1 MGIRNGFDMKRIDSV
16 VKDMYYKVTGRFK
29 TAFLAA
35 VIFGLI
41 AHIYMFTNK
50 LPNFD
55 DIAYMNKFGTTFRY
69 GRWFLWV
76 LGAVAYHLEFVFSLP
91 WMNGLLTLLTLA
103 ISAGIIA
110 ELLGMNGKVANVLL
124 GAALVVFPS
133 WTVTF
138 FYMFTAPYY
147 GVAVLLAVLSVYLTV
162 RRKRGIWISAVLMAC
177 SLGIYQAY
185 LPFTATLYVVLLFAM
200 LYENHHYMEIL
211 KKSFYYL
218 FSLGMGVVCYFILMR
233 LSLALTGQELTEHKG
248 ISSMGR
254 FNFSRVPELIKI
266 IVHNYF
272 GVFLNNDL
280 EISYNFITKGMY
292 LFLFIIS
299 GILIA
304 ALFFKYIKAKDYLK
318 GIEVL
323 VLAVVFDL
331 AINSIYIMCDEGIY
345 SIMYYAYVF
354 MMIFPLLLIDRTAEK
369 HENTFIVIFE
379 YMTILSVGVGVFSY
393 CHFAN
398 AQYLSLYLSYEQ
410 SYSFCNTLITQIKSI
425 DDYQDDM
432 PVVLVGEKF
441 ADDSLYHNDV
451 MRSYAISG
459 KDEVLIDAYSRHEFF
474 WFYCGF
480 DAQFMTVGEL
490 SKEAQAEIAKMPN
503 YPNKDSIRIID
514 GAIVVKAGD

>member
-1 MGIRNGFDMKRIDSV
+1 MKRVDCLIKSIYFKLSD
-16 VKDMYYKVTGRFK
+16 RFK
-29 TAFLAA
+29 IAFLSTI
-35 VIFGLI
+35 IFGLI

-76 LGAVAYHLEFVFSLP
+76 MGAAAYHLEFVFSLP
-91 WMNGLLTLLTLA
+91 WMNGLLTLLTIA
-103 ISAGIIA
+103 VSAGLIA
-110 ELLGMNGKVANVLL
+110 ELLGLKGKILNVLL

-133 WTVTF
+133 WTTTF

-147 GVAVLLAVLSVYLTV
+147 GFAVFLAVLSVYCTV
-162 RRKRGIWISAVLMAC
+162 RYKRGIVISAVLMAC

-200 LYENHHYMEIL
+200 LFENYSYMEIL
-211 KKSFYYL
+211 KKSLYYL
-218 FSLGMGVVCYFILMR
+218 LSLGVGVACYFIFMR
-233 LSLALTGQELTEHKG
+233 LSLVITGQELTAYKG
-248 ISSMGR
+248 ISSMGKMSL
-254 FNFSRVPELIKI
+254 FQIPELFET

-272 GVFLNNDL
+272 GVFLNNNL

-299 GILIA
+299 GILIVV
-304 ALFFKYIKAKDYLK
+304 LFIKNIKAKAYLK
-318 GIEVL
+318 GVEIIVL
-323 VLAVVFDL
+323 IIVFDV

-345 SIMYYAYVF
+345 SIMYYAYAF
-354 MMIFPLLLIDRTAEK
+354 MMIFPLMLIDRTVEANETAAMVFL
-369 HENTFIVIFE
+369 EYLTTLTVCAGIF
-379 YMTILSVGVGVFSY
+379 TY

-398 AQYLSLYLSYEQ
+398 AQYLSLHLSYEQ

-425 DDYQDDM
+425 DGYREDM
-432 PVVLVGEKF
+432 PVVIAGERF

-451 MRSYAISG
+451 MSAYAITG
-459 KDEVLIDAYSRHEFF
+459 KDEVLIDAYSRNEFF

-480 DAQFMTVGEL
+480 DVRFMNVAQL
-490 SKEAQAEIAKMPN
+490 PKETQAEIAQLPV
-503 YPNKDSIRIID
+503 YPDTGSIKIID
-514 GAIVVKAGD
+514 GVVVVKAQN

>member
-1 MGIRNGFDMKRIDSV
+1 MKRVDSV
-16 VKDMYYKVTGRFK
+16 VKNVYYKLSDKFK
-29 TAFLAA
+29 IAFISAIL
-35 VIFGLI
+35 FGLI

-76 LGAVAYHLEFVFSLP
+76 MGAVAYHLEFVFSLP
-91 WMNGLLTLLTLA
+91 WVNGLLTLLTLA
-103 ISAGIIA
+103 ASAGIIA
-110 ELLGMNGKVANVLL
+110 ELIGLKGKVSNMLL

-147 GVAVLLAVLSVYLTV
+147 GFAVFLAVLSVYCTV
-162 RRKRGIWISAVLMAC
+162 RCKRGILISAILMAC

-200 LYENHHYMEIL
+200 LFEQYHYTEIL

-218 FSLGMGVVCYFILMR
+218 FSLGAGVVCYFISVK
-233 LSLALTGQELTEHKG
+233 LSLAVTGQELTVYKG
-248 ISSMGR
+248 FSSMGKMHL
-254 FNFSRVPELIKI
+254 SRIPEIIKLIL
-266 IVHNYF
+266 HNYF
-272 GVFLNNDL
+272 GVFLNNNL

-292 LFLFIIS
+292 LSLFIIS
-299 GILIA
+299 GILITV
-304 ALFFKYIKAKDYLK
+304 LFIKTIKAKEYLR
-318 GIEVL
+318 GIEVI
-323 VLAVVFDL
+323 VLTLVFDV
-331 AINSIYIMCDEGIY
+331 AINAIYIMCDEGIY

-354 MMIFPLLLIDRTAEK
+354 MIIFPLMLIDRTVEK
-369 HENTFIVIFE
+369 KESAFTVVIEYITTLIVCVGIF
-379 YMTILSVGVGVFSY
+379 TY

-398 AQYLSLYLSYEQ
+398 AQYLSLHLSYEQ

-425 DDYQDDM
+425 DGYRDDM
-432 PVVLVGEKF
+432 PVVIVGERF

-451 MRSYAISG
+451 MSAYAITG
-459 KDEVLIDAYSRHEFF
+459 KDDVLIDAYSRHEFF

-480 DAQFMTVGEL
+480 DARFMTIGEL
-490 SKEAQAEIAKMPN
+490 SKEVQAEAERLPV
-503 YPNKDSIRIID
+503 YPEKGSIKIIN
-514 GAIVVKAGD
+514 GTVVVKAQD